1 MRRHLM
7 VAGCTRGANSQSAT
21 PGLMPAPAG
30 PANPRVETS
39 LFPAGKGAWATG
51 LAKLARQFG
60 GLLVTALLGGFLT
73 AALVRNSPG
82 FDADERDLDARL
94 SADSRASIR
103 AEHASQ
109 QDVARFYFRQ
119 MAAALHGDF
128 GISPSLRR
136 PIGELIA
143 ARLPVT
149 LDLMAAGVGGGW
161 ALAFALALASVVWR
175 DSAVSRLAGAASTCA
190 LCLPSAAMAV
200 LMFVVG
206 GPVRAIIALVLFPRL
221 YDTLHNLLQDAYERP
236 HILTA
241 RAKGVGPVSILL
253 RHVMPVCAPE
263 FLALAGVSA
272 IMAFGA
278 AIPVETLCDLP
289 GLGQLAWK
297 AATARDLPLLV
308 SLTLLITLLT
318 QVCNAVADWVTPGAT
333 A

>member
-1 MRRHLM
+1 MRRHSKVLGN
-7 VAGCTRGANSQSAT
+7 AGGLAAGFLPAAKEPATRS
-21 PGLMPAPAG
+21 PALQRP
-30 PANPRVETS
+30 
-39 LFPAGKGAWATG
+39 
-51 LAKLARQFG
+51 AKLARQLG

-73 AALVRNSPG
+73 AALVRHSPG

-94 SADSRASIR
+94 SVETRASIR

-109 QDVARFYFRQ
+109 QDVSRFYFHQ

-128 GISPSLRR
+128 GISPSLQR

-149 LDLMAAGVGGGW
+149 LELMAAGVGGGW
-161 ALAFALALASVVWR
+161 ALAFALALASVLWR
-175 DSAVSRLAGAASTCA
+175 GSAVSRLAGAGSTCA

-206 GPVRAIIALVLFPRL
+206 GPVHAIIALVLFPRL
-221 YDTLHNLLQDAYERP
+221 YDTLRNLLQDAYERP

-241 RAKGVGPVSILL
+241 RAKGVGPASILL
-253 RHVMPVCAPE
+253 RHVIPVCAPE

-318 QVCNAVADWVTPGAT
+318 QACNAAADWVTPGAT